1 MVDSLSIL
9 VNKNEMSKNSENSF
23 YSYDY
28 HQPDGYR
35 FSLDSVFLAQR
46 VSAFLSS
53 QYAPDAISGLKT
65 MDLCAGCGVIGM
77 ELFFHQKT
85 IKTIDFVE
93 VQSLYEEY
101 FARNVKMIGAKDRD
115 FKLHLMNYSEL
126 THNVSFHE
134 QYDLVLSNPP
144 YFFPGEGLLSPNDFK
159 NRCRFFI
166 DSDFEQLCSAIHY
179 VLKPEGNAFVL
190 VRPGKHHGRDLFKE
204 WQNLILKKKWN
215 LTAEIFDEVRGTNIV
230 RLTKKA

>member
-1 MVDSLSIL
+1 
-9 VNKNEMSKNSENSF
+9 MSKNSENSF

-53 QYAPDAISGLKT
+53 QYAPEAISGLKT

-101 FARNVKMIGAKDRD
+101 FSRNVQMIGADKTD
-115 FKLHLMNYSEL
+115 FKFHLMNYSEL
-126 THNVSFHE
+126 AHNMSFHE

-204 WQNLILKKKWN
+204 WQNLILEKKWN

-230 RLTKKA
+230 RLTKKG